1 MTANDREQDLVILER
16 LRAQARRHGGGAP
29 APAPVEAED
38 YDWGRPHHFAPAERR
53 RLETFAQA
61 AAERIARAVEEL
73 VRVDMP
79 LTAAAPAEC
88 YAAAT
93 RTDDAKAFHVPLRDA
108 EGNPAGL
115 LRLPVA
121 MGLRCVAKLLGTDGQ
136 ADRQPADLSALET
149 ALLLDLAAVMTRA
162 LSAASIRAGGPA
174 FQHVEQVLPP
184 EQALPGSPDLPLAA
198 ITLRAEGD
206 ADSGQIVFFVRS
218 ELLRTLVGPPGPKQA
233 AVSPDQIREHLG
245 QHLRQATV
253 TVTASLGAGMVSVR
267 DLMTLEPGDVL
278 VLETQSDEP
287 IAVAVEGQTAWRGR
301 PTTFEGR
308 YAVQVDEA
316 RRHPRLKV

>member
-1 MTANDREQDLVILER
+1 MIANDREQDLVILER

-29 APAPVEAED
+29 APLEAED

-53 RLETFAQA
+53 CLETFAQA
-61 AAERIARAVEEL
+61 AAERIARAVEDL

-121 MGLRCVAKLLGTDGQ
+121 MGLRCVAKLLGTDGS

-149 ALLLDLAAVMTRA
+149 ALLLDLAAVMTGA
-162 LSAASIRAGGPA
+162 LSAASVRAGGPA

-184 EQALPGSPDLPLAA
+184 DQALPGPPDLPLVT
-198 ITLRAEGD
+198 ITLQAEGD
-206 ADSGQIVFFVRS
+206 ADAGQVVFSIRS
-218 ELLRTLVGPPGPKQA
+218 ELLRPLVGPPGPKQA
-233 AVSPDQIREHLG
+233 AISPDETREHLG
-245 QHLRQATV
+245 QHLRRATI
-253 TVTASLGAGMVSVR
+253 TVTASLGTGQVSVR

-287 IAVAVEGQTAWRGR
+287 IAVAVEGQTVWRGR
-301 PTTFEGR
+301 PAIFEGR